1 MRRHN
6 AFRVIVRHCVNSR
19 TYRKASHLRGVER
32 HQNLCKRLHILEAG
46 IEPQIVVLLAL
57 ELPAFDRVCP
67 PGASSEWWLE
77 SSKTQSQRRQGLST
91 DPTTQQMQTRNRP
104 ASRSGKAVFLLRCAA
119 TQRIRQQEA
128 STDGS
133 RRHLGRR

>member
-67 PGASSEWWLE
+67 PARNSEWWLE

-91 DPTTQQMQTRNRP
+91 DPTTQQMQTGNRP
-104 ASRSGKAVFLLRCAA
+104 SSRSGTAASLSPCA
-119 TQRIRQQEA
+119 TTRKTHQQEA
-128 STDGS
+128 NTDGS
-133 RRHLGRR
+133 